1 MTRTEDVP
9 HYLVEHIRARVA
21 EQAHELGIQV
31 EVRGDRIY
39 LRGQVMSPERRRDIE
54 EAARAAAHGHPVC
67 NEVSVVPS
75 REPDEQER
83 LS

>member
-9 HYLVEHIRARVA
+9 HYLVEHIRDRVA

-31 EVRGDRIY
+31 DVRGDKVY
-39 LRGQVMSPERRRDIE
+39 LRGQVMSEERRRDIE
-54 EAARAAAHGHPVC
+54 EAARAAAHGHTVC
-67 NEVSVVPS
+67 NEVSVVSS
-75 REPDEQER
+75 REPDGEEH